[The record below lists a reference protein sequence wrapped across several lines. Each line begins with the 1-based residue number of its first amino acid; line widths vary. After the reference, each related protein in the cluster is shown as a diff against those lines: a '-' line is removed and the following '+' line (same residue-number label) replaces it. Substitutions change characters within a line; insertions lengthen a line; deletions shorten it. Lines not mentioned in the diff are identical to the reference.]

1 MAMHRTSR
9 PWLLIVVLIFGA
21 AAAMATVPLQVAALK
36 QGGIASAG
44 DVARN
49 GEVLE
54 RLERLE
60 ELSAEDVAEHRV
72 ANQRDHDCLIALA
85 LLLADPERDRTVR
98 IVDPCPE
105 RNENG
110 HLHDD

>member
-1 MAMHRTSR
+1 MAMHRHTSR

-54 RLERLE
+54 RLERIE
-60 ELSAEDVAEHRV
+60 AESARNVDDHRV
-72 ANQRDHDCLIALA
+72 ANDEAHAELC
-85 LLLADPERDRTVR
+85 R
-98 IVDPCPE
+98 IVEDIARAAEIDVPPCDFQ
-105 RNENG
+105 RL
-110 HLHDD
+110 HHDD